1 VSFVTG
7 VCFYYLYLGTLGWM
21 EEEVIMW
28 IVVIMEAVLAVALVK
43 CAADLYTRWS
53 VQVTLFIKR

>member
-1 VSFVTG
+1 MTG

-53 VQVTLFIKR
+53 V